1 MEDKDL
7 SVHRDDDSITN
18 YQLASEAFQ
27 KRVDAFRAMPA
38 PAVLAGEL
46 AVARACLEQCIN
58 ENDMRTAAIWTTCI
72 NKLSRSHMAAGV
84 MANELLSKKV
94 IASLAESFLRVIHQE
109 FYGLPGFEDR
119 FQRAAEL
126 ISSAIETAE
135 NSPSDIPGD
144 RQ

>member
-1 MEDKDL
+1 
-7 SVHRDDDSITN
+7 
-18 YQLASEAFQ
+18 
-27 KRVDAFRAMPA
+27 
-38 PAVLAGEL
+38 
-46 AVARACLEQCIN
+46 
-58 ENDMRTAAIWTTCI
+58 
-72 NKLSRSHMAAGV
+72 MAAGV